1 MIPFDKQISSLN
13 CILSEQQPQF
23 LHHWSGKTTQRQP
36 DTHARNFG
44 SITLMPSV
52 RFCCWFSH
60 CSLHFSL
67 LNAQIVALSKSLSTK
82 MESQWVQG
90 GWNGIYN
97 HFGWSIMHHFLGGIF
112 TRLDGRNPNF
122 RVPEI
127 WKAWILDWSSFRAS
141 TAVPPP
147 SLPISKYIVIAQHTF
162 RSIYANHLQSN
173 KGVVQHPRRFFV
185 SVHNTMS
192 TYLCRYL
199 LVCHQIFCSSI
210 NRQLPALFTSYFCD
224 SSRLVL

>member
-90 GWNGIYN
+90 GWHSTYN
-97 HFGWSIMHHFLGGIF
+97 YFGWSLMHHFLGGIF
-112 TRLDGRNPNF
+112 TKFCGLE
-122 RVPEI
+122 EI
-127 WKAWILDWSSFRAS
+127 PILGFLKFEKHEYLTEAAS
-141 TAVPPP
+141 E
-147 SLPISKYIVIAQHTF
+147 LRQQFH
-162 RSIYANHLQSN
+162 
-173 KGVVQHPRRFFV
+173 HP
-185 SVHNTMS
+185 
-192 TYLCRYL
+192 LC
-199 LVCHQIFCSSI
+199 Q
-210 NRQLPALFTSYFCD
+210 
-224 SSRLVL
+224 